1 MHRYNKNQIIKIL
14 NPCNALQ
21 CLQVAIVHHL
31 DMPIMR
37 QRAFHIAPGTE
48 NQIPIT
54 PTLYT
59 ANPQVRDIEQKS
71 LSLNFSSQISQ
82 ELSQRHF
89 GLIAK
94 TIALVVG
101 QITLWKLQS
110 SRKFYQIVLLEA
122 KPMSTSHIKQFLK
135 LTDTLPVFTK
145 KFKSTK
151 ATISDNSSNFLNW
164 QKIKQLK

>member
-1 MHRYNKNQIIKIL
+1 MSAGCNSSSPGHAHHEAESLPHRARHRE
-14 NPCNALQ
+14 PDPDHPDP
-21 CLQVAIVHHL
+21 VHGQSSGERHWAEKYHFL
-31 DMPIMR
+31 W
-37 QRAFHIAPGTE
+37 
-48 NQIPIT
+48 
-54 PTLYT
+54 TL
-59 ANPQVRDIEQKS
+59 VRKY
-71 LSLNFSSQISQ
+71 Q

-145 KFKSTK
+145 KIKSTK